1 MFIQLAFTSKWNK
14 AALLLRCIW
23 LFFEVSCLLFTY
35 FLKILQVN
43 RFGLIRLLYGVAV
56 TRNIFWDSRSVSGNT
71 YPETCF
77 IVDYANKSN
86 PEWISITPILF
97 VCLRPSEFSEPFP
110 QLWKLVL
117 FVHRSSVISLSPP
130 NTQAAWS
137 LHYLFFLSLIRDS
150 IKKVNEV
157 CRVLVFTI
165 FYSPTK
171 FVVATCLGLVN
182 VHWFIKTHLSE
193 N

>member
-1 MFIQLAFTSKWNK
+1 MYQCGGFKNSYVQQMFIQLAFTSKWNK

-43 RFGLIRLLYGVAV
+43 RFSLIRLLYGVAV

-97 VCLRPSEFSEPFP
+97 VCLRPSISAFSSA
-110 QLWKLVL
+110 LKIGV
-117 FVHRSSVISLSPP
+117 
-130 NTQAAWS
+130 
-137 LHYLFFLSLIRDS
+137 
-150 IKKVNEV
+150 V
-157 CRVLVFTI
+157 C
-165 FYSPTK
+165 
-171 FVVATCLGLVN
+171 A
-182 VHWFIKTHLSE
+182 
-193 N
+193 